1 MHTVMPHG
9 KTIAYGNCIKLHWGS
24 ACSKNA
30 IFDRTGD
37 LLQVHVSGNNFV
49 ETVDHAHQRSCH
61 LFTGISQR
69 TQ

>member
-9 KTIAYGNCIKLHWGS
+9 KTIAYGNCIKLHWSTTGS
-24 ACSKNA
+24 KYS
-30 IFDRTGD
+30 IFDCTGH
-37 LLQVHVSGNNFV
+37 LLQVHVSRHNFV